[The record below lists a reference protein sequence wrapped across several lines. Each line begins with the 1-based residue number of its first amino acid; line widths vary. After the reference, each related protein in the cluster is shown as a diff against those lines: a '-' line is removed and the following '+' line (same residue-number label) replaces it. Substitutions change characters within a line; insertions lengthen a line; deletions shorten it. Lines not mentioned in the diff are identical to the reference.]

1 MVLGLVS
8 AAPCSSASM
17 QRVVVLVIQQR
28 LLDDVVP
35 LFELGPAAD
44 PVISGS
50 GCSWFLRCGE
60 VIDYFFKCI

>member
-28 LLDDVVP
+28 LLNDIVP
-35 LFELGPAAD
+35 LSELGPAAD
-44 PVISGS
+44 PVISGFAAAGS
-50 GCSWFLRCGE
+50 
-60 VIDYFFKCI
+60 